1 MKNYFVPVATSIW
14 TLFVVVSM
22 VSAQVLPPP
31 PIRAAG
37 QAATTVKTPAQI
49 LQENNAAF
57 ALILSDGNST
67 VSLGSGFFIEDG
79 SGLVTNFHVIE
90 GAKVIYVKTG
100 DGRTFNTDTAY
111 AYDVKQD
118 LAVLKVSPGV
128 TQTAAL
134 GDSDKVVV
142 GTPITVIGNPEGLEK
157 SVSNGLISGIRTLDG
172 QQLFQISAPIS
183 HGSSGGPVFDDKGEV
198 IGVVVASLSDGQN
211 LNFAIPINLVPKM
224 WSARHEVS
232 LASLPI
238 SEHAKGRSTTSASLD
253 GSWAATF
260 ADSVSSGQLSFTLA
274 QDGTRIRG
282 TYTSSGGGGGTVT
295 GQVADGR
302 FSFELNQA
310 VQGCP
315 GRFTG
320 SAELRSGS
328 MVGTYSGSDCQGTHA
343 KGSLTM
349 TQGLAPIAPVQP
361 APVAAAASQPII
373 EYGAAGELRGVK
385 SVFLFG
391 LEPNVRINMLK
402 AFAKHPEVRVAGRIE
417 EADVVVV
424 FGGQTFSRGT
434 YTNVWTDANGN
445 AHGRAVPLYGV
456 TGQGSVVKLIPPN
469 RIRVVWQFSATRVN
483 VFQRRPSTNFVR
495 DFIAAWEKANR

>member
-157 SVSNGLISGIRTLDG
+157 SVTNGLISGIRTLDG

-183 HGSSGGPVFDDKGEV
+183 HGSSGGPVFDDKG
-198 IGVVVASLSDGQN
+198 
-211 LNFAIPINLVPKM
+211 
-224 WSARHEVS
+224 
-232 LASLPI
+232 
-238 SEHAKGRSTTSASLD
+238 RSY
-253 GSWAATF
+253 
-260 ADSVSSGQLSFTLA
+260 
-274 QDGTRIRG
+274 RR
-282 TYTSSGGGGGTVT
+282 
-295 GQVADGR
+295 R
-302 FSFELNQA
+302 
-310 VQGCP
+310 
-315 GRFTG
+315 
-320 SAELRSGS
+320 
-328 MVGTYSGSDCQGTHA
+328 
-343 KGSLTM
+343 
-349 TQGLAPIAPVQP
+349 
-361 APVAAAASQPII
+361 
-373 EYGAAGELRGVK
+373 
-385 SVFLFG
+385 
-391 LEPNVRINMLK
+391 
-402 AFAKHPEVRVAGRIE
+402 
-417 EADVVVV
+417 
-424 FGGQTFSRGT
+424 
-434 YTNVWTDANGN
+434 
-445 AHGRAVPLYGV
+445 
-456 TGQGSVVKLIPPN
+456 GSV
-469 RIRVVWQFSATRVN
+469 A
-483 VFQRRPSTNFVR
+483 
-495 DFIAAWEKANR
+495 E